1 MRKIDKIIAAVGL
14 TLFFWVATK
23 IGWVAVA
30 RQLEAVPI
38 TLLILIGLSFS
49 RLALQTHALSTALR
63 AEGIETRNVE
73 LIGIRLAAQSIAY
86 VSVLGAA
93 ISEPMKIRLL
103 RKHGKKAVTPT
114 LADTIVYG
122 FSSALFGIAGCV
134 CAGSMM
140 IHSRSAASPA
150 GLAVIFTVG
159 LFLMARRGPLLPP
172 LVRRLAA
179 RCPAWLRT
187 AEQIEA
193 SIRQFRTCHQ
203 APICRMF
210 WLDVSCQFLL
220 AGEVAVFLWALRIPF
235 HATTILA
242 LEAASRAIKMMAG
255 WMPARIGADETGT
268 VAAFAALGLPT
279 TSGLAFAFARRTR
292 DLLACALGFGWL
304 VWRAR
309 QDSKD
314 RLRNSAAAGW
324 SPDSPAEQTRELCS
338 LSNKPYSW
346 RRAAVGSVVT
356 LGLLFRTGG
365 TESVRAAG
373 LKRSQ
378 KE

>member
-1 MRKIDKIIAAVGL
+1 MRKIDTIIIAVGL
-14 TLFFWVATK
+14 ILFFLVATK
-23 IGWVAVA
+23 IGWVGVA
-30 RQLEAVPI
+30 RQLEAVPLA
-38 TLLILIGLSFS
+38 LLVLVGLSFS
-49 RLALQTHALSTALR
+49 RLLLQTYALSTSLR
-63 AEGIETRNVE
+63 AEGIEARSIE

-86 VSVLGAA
+86 VSVLGGA

-103 RKHGKKAVTPT
+103 KKHGKKAVTPT

-122 FSSALFGIAGCV
+122 FSSALFGMAGCV
-134 CAGSMM
+134 CAGSML
-140 IHSRSAASPA
+140 IRSRFAASPV
-150 GLAVIFTVG
+150 GLAAVFAVG
-159 LFLMARRGPLLPP
+159 LFLIARRRPLLSAV
-172 LVRRLAA
+172 VRRLAA
-179 RCPAWLRT
+179 RCPIWLGK

-193 SIRQFRTCHQ
+193 AIRQFRNYHQ
-203 APICRMF
+203 ASICRML
-210 WLDVSCQFLL
+210 WLDLACQFLL

-309 QDSKD
+309 QNSRD
-314 RLRNSAAAGW
+314 RLRSSGAAGR
-324 SPDSPAEQTRELCS
+324 SPDSPAEQ
-338 LSNKPYSW
+338 
-346 RRAAVGSVVT
+346 
-356 LGLLFRTGG
+356 FGG
-365 TESVRAAG
+365 FVALPDGGKFKATSEG
-373 LKRSQ
+373 MN
-378 KE
+378 